1 MPLAMVLYIPGLPW
15 RHLWDSSK
23 RNADLVSWRSYLRF
37 CMYSVFIFKRI
48 TELYDYENQNQTITN
63 GRKYI
68 LKAFVFEKRRLAY
81 SVGFVRRACITN
93 ASVKAIICLKHSRLV
108 GGEVGLRDR
117 STWQLTN
124 LRVGHASQSTH
135 LTRPVWRVQKLRENP
150 NNLLLVSNVYVAI
163 VRKQFSC
170 YLSLLRLAILGIT
183 GRAYLFLFFAAH
195 CIRKTVA
202 VWIVKPNRQV
212 DFYSLVISLLLH
224 HIVQKSKP
232 SPPPPKKNL
241 HLITDKP
248 QMRFLGGGKR
258 NVLRAS
264 F

>member
-1 MPLAMVLYIPGLPW
+1 
-15 RHLWDSSK
+15 
-23 RNADLVSWRSYLRF
+23 
-37 CMYSVFIFKRI
+37 MYSVFIFKRI

-81 SVGFVRRACITN
+81 SVGFVRGACITN

-232 SPPPPKKNL
+232 SPPPPPKKKFASNYRQAADEIL
-241 HLITDKP
+241 
-248 QMRFLGGGKR
+248 RGEKR